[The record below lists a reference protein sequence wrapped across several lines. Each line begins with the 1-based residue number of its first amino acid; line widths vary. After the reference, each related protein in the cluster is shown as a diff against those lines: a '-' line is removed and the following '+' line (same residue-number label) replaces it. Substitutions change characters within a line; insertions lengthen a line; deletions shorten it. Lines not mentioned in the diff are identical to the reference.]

1 MNKLTNKSYKD
12 YKKLSRYQNFP
23 YYYNNITKKYQYG
36 TVSWLT
42 ESTPHQNYIVQKNDT
57 LDLLSLRAYGTP
69 IYYWIIA
76 SFNRIV
82 DPFKPLVPGTTI
94 KIPTKSTIEFEDY

>member
-1 MNKLTNKSYKD
+1 MPKLINKSYKD
-12 YKKLSRYQNFP
+12 YNKLSRYQNFP
-23 YYYNNITKKYQYG
+23 YYYNTITKKYQYG
-36 TVSWLT
+36 TITWLNKD
-42 ESTPHQNYIVQKNDT
+42 TPFQYYIVQKNDT
-57 LDLLSLRAYGTP
+57 LDLISLRAYGTP

-82 DPFKPLVPGTTI
+82 DPFKSLKPGTKL